1 MSFCEGREPYIYAL
15 ECCSFS
21 SLMQVFEALGG
32 LRDDDGS
39 IGVTIL
45 NPGLF
50 LLLWYLR
57 RHQPSDKNLD
67 KNCQEN

>member
-1 MSFCEGREPYIYAL
+1 
-15 ECCSFS
+15 
-21 SLMQVFEALGG
+21 MQVFEALGG
-32 LRDDDGS
+32 LRDDDDS